1 MKVTFNKDHA
11 ERVARLLFPLDAPQM
26 WRCAVENCSTCDTMA
41 DNWQKKID
49 TVLNALK
56 TLEN

>member
-1 MKVTFNKDHA
+1 MTFNKDHA
-11 ERVARLLFPLDAPQM
+11 ERVARLLFPHDVPEM
-26 WRCAVENCSTCDTMA
+26 WRCATENCGVCDTMA
-41 DNWQKKID
+41 ADWQQKID

>member
-1 MKVTFNKDHA
+1 MTFDKDHA
-11 ERVARLLFPLDAPQM
+11 EKVARLLFPHDVPER
-26 WRCAVENCSTCDTMA
+26 WRCPAENCSACEAMA
-41 DNWQKKID
+41 ADWQDKID

>member
-11 ERVARLLFPLDAPQM
+11 ERVARLLFPLDAPEM
-26 WRCAVENCSTCDTMA
+26 WRCATENCTACEAMA
-41 DNWQKKID
+41 ADWQEKIN